1 MTTRNV
7 KILAVLAI
15 TLATAQIAFTN
26 HARADD
32 SEGMNAPR
40 QNWPQNDSFRNQGG
54 WNQGNRNNCGNGNN
68 CGQNNARQGNDEQEH
83 KQSRFSRKNRDGRGG
98 GGDGGDDD

>member
-15 TLATAQIAFTN
+15 TLAAAPIAFAN

-32 SEGMNAPR
+32 SEDMNAPR
-40 QNWPQNDSFRNQGG
+40 QNWPQNVSFR
-54 WNQGNRNNCGNGNN
+54 NQGNRNNCGNGND
-68 CGQNNARQGNDEQEH
+68 CGLYNARRNNDEQEG

-98 GGDGGDDD
+98 DGGDDD